1 MKPENK
7 KPDLNNRE
15 DIYRILFEAA
25 GEGLLVTN
33 RSGEILMANPSACEM
48 FGYKTGELT
57 GKGIESLLPDNI
69 RKRHKSYR
77 NAYNKKPKKRSMGLG
92 MDLQGK
98 KQDGSTFPIEISLNY
113 FKQGDDMLVMALLT
127 DISERKELD
136 EKLLHLNNE
145 LEKRVE
151 ERTEAL
157 SESQKLYSA
166 IARNYPNGT
175 ISVFDEELRYIFVE
189 GKELFKIGV
198 TSKNLIGT
206 KYLDRLPKDIVP
218 AVEKELL
225 KVLKGNS
232 ATLEIEYRNHFYVLN
247 AVPLLDSK
255 GKTVQ
260 ILVVEQN
267 ITEQKK
273 AEKEIRRALKKER
286 ELNELKSRFVSLASH
301 EFRTPLSTILSSVS
315 LVEKYNT
322 PENTEK
328 RLKHF
333 NRIKSAVNNLT
344 SILNDFLSLDK
355 LEAGKVENNPV
366 EFNVHEFGEELT
378 EEMQAVSKAGQHI
391 KYLHEGKK
399 TEVHID
405 RHILKNILN
414 NLLSN
419 AIKYSAEKTEINFKT
434 SIERNTLFIVVSD
447 QGIGIP
453 EDEKQ
458 HLFERF
464 FRAKNA
470 LNIGGTG
477 LGLNI
482 VKKYTELLNGEI
494 NFESE
499 PEKGTTFT
507 LQIPI

>member
-1 MKPENK
+1 MKSVKENS
-7 KPDLNNRE
+7 NQYNRE
-15 DIYRILFEAA
+15 GIYKILFDAV
-25 GEGLLVTN
+25 GEGLLVAN
-33 RSGEILMANPSACEM
+33 KAGEILMANPRANEM
-48 FGYKTGELT
+48 FGYNGDELT
-57 GKGIESLLPDNI
+57 KKVIEDLLPEYLGKI
-69 RKRHKSYR
+69 HQAHRAHFH
-77 NAYNKKPKKRSMGLG
+77 KKPQKRSMGLG
-92 MDLQGK
+92 LDLLGRRN
-98 KQDGSTFPIEISLNY
+98 DDTTFPVEISLNH
-113 FKQGDDMLVMALLT
+113 FKQGNEVFVMVLLT
-127 DISERKELD
+127 DISERKLLD

-157 SESQKLYSA
+157 SESQKLYST

-175 ISVFDEELRYIFVE
+175 ISVFDEQLRYVFVE

-206 KYLDRLPKDIVP
+206 RYMDRLPKDIAP
-218 AVEKELL
+218 TVEQQLQ
-225 KVLKGNS
+225 KVLKGGS
-232 ATLEIEYRNHFYVLN
+232 ATLEFEYRNNFYVLN
-247 AVPLLDSK
+247 AVPLTDSR
-255 GKTVQ
+255 GKINQ

-273 AEKEIRRALKKER
+273 AEKEIRRALHKER
-286 ELNELKSRFVSLASH
+286 ELNELKSRFVSMASH

-315 LVEKYNT
+315 LVEKYNS
-322 PENTEK
+322 PENIDK
-328 RLKHF
+328 RLKHS

-366 EFNVHEFGEELT
+366 EFNIIEFGEELT
-378 EEMQAVSKAGQHI
+378 EEMQAVSKAGQTI
-391 KYLHEGKK
+391 KYNHEGRR
-399 TEVHID
+399 TLINID

-419 AIKYSAEKTEINFKT
+419 SIKYSNEQTEINFKT
-434 SIERNTLFIVVSD
+434 SIEKNTLIIYLAD

-482 VKKYTELLNGEI
+482 VKKYTDLLKGKI
-494 NFESE
+494 SFESE
-499 PEKGTTFT
+499 PEKGTIFT
-507 LQIPI
+507 LRIPV